1 MTEFARFWVKRFSY
15 LIDDGNG
22 NKKGYNKRKTLR
34 LKTIKNG
41 YKITKLCLDHNE
53 DLKSEA
59 HNVFTEKVNKIVLL
73 FNDNKIL
80 QSFNRVK

>member
-1 MTEFARFWVKRFSY
+1 ME
-15 LIDDGNG
+15 
-22 NKKGYNKRKTLR
+22 TLP
-34 LKTIKNG
+34 LKTIKNV

-53 DLKSEA
+53 DLKSET

-80 QSFNRVK
+80 Q